1 VAVAAGAGA
10 PAGAGADTGAVA
22 GTTADTTTVGAIPA
36 AGNVRGAGAS
46 IAEVTGIVAVG
57 IAASPAKLPADPTEA
72 IAKAGAMAG
81 EING

>member
-1 VAVAAGAGA
+1 M
-10 PAGAGADTGAVA
+10 
-22 GTTADTTTVGAIPA
+22 
-36 AGNVRGAGAS
+36 
-46 IAEVTGIVAVG
+46 TGIVAVG